1 MIPPVKFSLDD
12 IKREIHQYH
21 NPTRAI
27 HSLRFFKTAKGEYGY
42 GDIFLGLTNPECHRI
57 AKIYQGLPRSI
68 VKSLLKSPIHEH
80 RLIALLILIYQF
92 KNGDQSTRTDIYNL
106 YLRSTK
112 FINNWDLVDSS
123 ADKIIG
129 EYLVDKDRQILK
141 KLASSELLWDR
152 RIAIIATFAFIK
164 RGDPKTTFEISK
176 MLLSDNQDLLHKAV
190 GWMLREV
197 GKRCGQEI
205 EEQFLRSTYHKM
217 PRTMLRYAIE
227 RFPESLRLSY
237 LHGTAR

>member
-12 IKREIHQYH
+12 IQRAIHKYH
-21 NPTRAI
+21 NPARAI
-27 HSLRFFKTAKGEYGY
+27 HSLRFFKTAKGEYGH

-57 AKIYQGLPRSI
+57 AKIYQDVPRSI
-68 VKSLLKSPIHEH
+68 VESLLQSPIHEH

-129 EYLVDKDRQILK
+129 EYLVDKDHRILK

-164 RGDPKTTFEISK
+164 RGDPKTTFDISK
-176 MLLSDNQDLLHKAV
+176 MLLSDKHDLIHKAV

-197 GKRCGQEI
+197 GKRCGQEV
-205 EEQFLRSTYHKM
+205 EEQFLRSTYHQM

-237 LHGTAR
+237 LHGTTQ